1 MARKSKYT
9 RAQQKAYY
17 SGMGYAVR
25 GQNRNIKFTSEDMR
39 KSFLAGCEVGK
50 NKALKNSSKYPY
62 KKSK

>member
-1 MARKSKYT
+1 MAKKYT

-25 GQNRNIKFTSEDMR
+25 GQGRGIKFSSTDI
-39 KSFLAGCEVGK
+39 KNSFLAGCLVGK
-50 NKALKNSSKYPY
+50 RKALGNVKKYPY